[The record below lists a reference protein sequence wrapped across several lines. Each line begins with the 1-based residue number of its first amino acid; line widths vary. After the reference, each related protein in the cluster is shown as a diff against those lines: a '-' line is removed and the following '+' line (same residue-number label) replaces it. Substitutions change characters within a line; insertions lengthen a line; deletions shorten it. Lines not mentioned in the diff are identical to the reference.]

1 MAKKYYTP
9 KGFNP
14 KVLQNLKPAVKGEVR
29 NKTGRPKKLPK
40 LDELL
45 AEVLGSMS
53 EEGKTEAQNILEAL
67 LKKANQGDVKA
78 IGLLLDRGWGRVKE
92 HIDITTNEESLNDN
106 KIQIEIIT
114 QKKDEQ
120 MGN

>member
-9 KGFNP
+9 KGFNS
-14 KVLQNLKPAVKGEVR
+14 KSLQNLKPTVKGEVR

-45 AEVLGSMS
+45 AEVLGDTQ
-53 EEGKTEAQNILEAL
+53 EGKTQAQNILEAL
-67 LKKANQGDVKA
+67 LKKANAGDVKA
-78 IGLLLDRGWGRVKE
+78 AALLLDRGWGKVKE
-92 HIDITTNEESLNDN
+92 HIDITSNDETITENN

-114 QKKDEQ
+114 NEKRKS
-120 MGN
+120 